1 MLTYFILI
9 IDLFEVDFVELIVFI
24 EHFPDIRLTDLLEVN
39 VEWFVIK
46 VENEWGENIQSR
58 FEWFGLV

>member
-39 VEWFVIK
+39 VE
-46 VENEWGENIQSR
+46 
-58 FEWFGLV
+58 

>member
-24 EHFPDIRLTDLLEVN
+24 EHFPDVRLTDLLEVN
-39 VEWFVIK
+39 VEWLVIK
-46 VENEWGENIQSR
+46 VKNKRGENIQSR